1 MILKHM
7 VKKFL
12 HPTLLFIACLSSC
25 SEDNQMSS
33 DDNPLVVEAYL
44 HINRPVKVI
53 VSNLVGVQ
61 TVDVDHLNVSIT
73 SSEGIVTLASV
84 GDGIYTSDSNYLVS
98 DDTGDY
104 TLKIAT
110 STEEIS
116 SLTVVPAKP
125 IDFQLSKTE
134 MEIEPIDFSNGF
146 PSGGFSNESVDLT
159 WSNPSD
165 EYYFTFF
172 QNIEDDP
179 ELINSALDTID
190 GNAPSLIFRG
200 EPIQGNSSTIRSSQF
215 QYYGRYHVILFH
227 VNPDYAALYKEQENT
242 SSLNLTSP
250 FTNLVNGLGIFTAI
264 HSDTILFTVKK
275 P

>member
-1 MILKHM
+1 M

-12 HPTLLFIACLSSC
+12 HPTLLFVACLSAC
-25 SEDNQMSS
+25 SEDNELSS
-33 DDNPLVVEAYL
+33 DRNPLVVESYL
-44 HINRPVKVI
+44 HVNRPLKVI

-61 TVDVDHLNVSIT
+61 AIDVDHLNVSIT
-73 SSEGIVTLASV
+73 SNEGIVILSSV
-84 GDGIYTSDSNYLVS
+84 GYGIYTSDSNDLVR
-98 DDTGDY
+98 DDAGDY

-110 STEEIS
+110 GTGEIS
-116 SLTVVPAKP
+116 SLTVIPTKP

-159 WSNPSD
+159 WSNQSD

-172 QNIEDDP
+172 QNIDDNP
-179 ELINSALDTID
+179 ELINSALDTIG
-190 GNAPSLIFRG
+190 GNAPMLFFRG
-200 EPIQGNSSTIRSSQF
+200 EPIQGNSSTIRSRQF

-250 FTNLVNGLGIFTAI
+250 FTNVVNGLGIFTAI

>member
-1 MILKHM
+1 MKPKYMINQ
-7 VKKFL
+7 FL
-12 HPTLLFIACLSSC
+12 YPTLLFVACLGSC
-25 SEDNQMSS
+25 TEDNEISS
-33 DDNPLVVEAYL
+33 DNNPLVVEAYL
-44 HINRPVKVI
+44 HVNRPAKVI
-53 VSNLVGVQ
+53 VSNLAGVQ
-61 TVDVDHLNVSIT
+61 AVDVDQLSVSII
-73 SSEGIVTLASV
+73 SNEGIVILASV
-84 GDGIYTSDSNYLVS
+84 GDGIYTSDSNDLVRS
-98 DDTGDY
+98 DAGDY

-110 STEEIS
+110 RTGEIS

-125 IDFQLSKTE
+125 TDFQLSKTE
-134 MEIEPIDFSNGF
+134 MTIEPIDFSSGF
-146 PSGGFSNESVDLT
+146 PFGNTSDESVELS

-172 QNIEDDP
+172 QNIEDNP
-179 ELINSALDTID
+179 ELINSALDTIG
-190 GNAPSLIFRG
+190 GNAPMLFFRG

-250 FTNLVNGLGIFTAI
+250 FTNVVNGLGIFTAI

>member
-1 MILKHM
+1 MKLTYM
-7 VKKFL
+7 VNKFL
-12 HPTLLFIACLSSC
+12 HPVLLFVACLSSC
-25 SEDNQMSS
+25 SEDKEISS
-33 DDNPLVVEAYL
+33 DPNPLVVEAYL
-44 HINRPVKVI
+44 HVNRPVKVM
-53 VSNLVGVQ
+53 VSNLAGVQ
-61 TVDVDHLNVSIT
+61 PVDVDQLSVSIM
-73 SSEGIVTLASV
+73 SNQGVVILASV
-84 GDGIYTSDSNYLVS
+84 GDGIYTSDSNVLVRG
-98 DDTGDY
+98 DAGDY

-110 STEEIS
+110 SAGEIS
-116 SLTVVPAKP
+116 SLTVVPTKP
-125 IDFQLSKTE
+125 ADFQLSGTE
-134 MEIEPIDFSNGF
+134 MTIEPIDFSSGF
-146 PSGGFSNESVDLT
+146 PFGNPSEESVELS

-172 QNIEDDP
+172 QNIEDNP
-179 ELINSALDTID
+179 ELINSALDTIG
-190 GNAPSLIFRG
+190 GNAPMLFFRG

-250 FTNLVNGLGIFTAI
+250 FTNVVNGLGIFTAI